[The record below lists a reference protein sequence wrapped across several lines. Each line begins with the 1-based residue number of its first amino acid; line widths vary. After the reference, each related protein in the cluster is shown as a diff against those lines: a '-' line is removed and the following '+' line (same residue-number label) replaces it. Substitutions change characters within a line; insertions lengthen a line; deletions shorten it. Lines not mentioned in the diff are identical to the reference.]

1 MVDRQRVT
9 KTCPEE
15 VMIINPGAAHAQTES
30 ELCPLL
36 HVALGLSLPFPSC
49 SCIRIPQSE
58 ATLTCMTPP
67 RTWQAEDAEGQNSI
81 RAQPGT

>member
-1 MVDRQRVT
+1 MILTCKVLGRKYTRVGLRIMGRDHLVDRQRVT

-15 VMIINPGAAHAQTES
+15 VIIINPGAAHAQTGS

-49 SCIRIPQSE
+49 S
-58 ATLTCMTPP
+58 
-67 RTWQAEDAEGQNSI
+67 
-81 RAQPGT
+81 